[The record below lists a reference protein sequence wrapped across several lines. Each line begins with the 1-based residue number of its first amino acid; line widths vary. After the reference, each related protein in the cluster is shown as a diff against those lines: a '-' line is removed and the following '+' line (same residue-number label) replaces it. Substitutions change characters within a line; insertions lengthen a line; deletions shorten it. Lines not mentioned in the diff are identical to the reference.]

1 MKWCW
6 LDKAKYFP
14 KGTIFDAKA
23 SSGSYALQSILK
35 AKKVI
40 DVGLVWRVGNGK
52 SIQIYNKWIPITNST
67 KIISPWVVVL
77 EDAVVANL
85 LDHDWIEAGIAI

>member
-1 MKWCW
+1 M
-6 LDKAKYFP
+6 YFR

-23 SSGSYALQSILK
+23 CSGSYALQSILK

-40 DVGLVWRVGNGK
+40 DVGLAWRVGNGK

-85 LDHDWIEAGIAI
+85 LDHDWRRWNSNLIY